1 MIYPV
6 SEEGELPEQIARLLW
21 EYIEKFGCP
30 PFPLQI
36 EVDGEV
42 VEIKEFSMEDTE

>member
-1 MIYPV
+1 MNYIV

-21 EYIEKFGCP
+21 EYIDKFGRP

-42 VEIKEFSMEDTE
+42 VVIEEFTMKETK